1 MSFRILPW
9 RKNGSTQDE
18 VGGVRQPTNVVLE
31 LGAPNQCSVVPPWE
45 GDAPAEPRASAA

>member
-9 RKNGSTQDE
+9 PKNGSTQDE

-45 GDAPAEPRASAA
+45 GEAPAEPRA